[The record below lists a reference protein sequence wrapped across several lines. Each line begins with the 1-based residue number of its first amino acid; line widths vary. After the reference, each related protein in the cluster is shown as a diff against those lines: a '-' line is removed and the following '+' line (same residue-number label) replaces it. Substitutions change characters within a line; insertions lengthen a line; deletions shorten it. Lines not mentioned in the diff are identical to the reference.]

1 MIDFFATKDCLSLFQ
16 RRNNKFTN
24 KIDYLDN
31 SNNDISELIFA
42 DINTFPNNNT
52 TSAPTTFI
60 THQQFETN
68 NNHCIP
74 GRFTGD
80 YTTTSTATNTITTTT
95 TTGYNHEFDV
105 STDISGVKGQSIVI
119 TETVSLSKCRSWVN
133 DRNIKRK
140 VGVASTIE
148 DIERIN
154 DSNIISN
161 NGDAKYSSTKHNNID
176 SNDDVG
182 YIPSY
187 NNGGD
192 SLGDNNHDIER
203 NKTNNNNNVRCN
215 PHDNGGCL
223 V

>member
-1 MIDFFATKDCLSLFQ
+1 MEVANESVTTDNSISLFRTTPSQKNEGVWVKAVFDFVATTTSNRSCEHQYDWNNNTTNISTTRNISKVGVRVKAMIDFFATKDCLSLFQ

-105 STDISGVKGQSIVI
+105 STDISGVKG
-119 TETVSLSKCRSWVN
+119 
-133 DRNIKRK
+133 
-140 VGVASTIE
+140 
-148 DIERIN
+148 
-154 DSNIISN
+154 
-161 NGDAKYSSTKHNNID
+161 
-176 SNDDVG
+176 
-182 YIPSY
+182 
-187 NNGGD
+187 
-192 SLGDNNHDIER
+192 
-203 NKTNNNNNVRCN
+203 
-215 PHDNGGCL
+215 
-223 V
+223 